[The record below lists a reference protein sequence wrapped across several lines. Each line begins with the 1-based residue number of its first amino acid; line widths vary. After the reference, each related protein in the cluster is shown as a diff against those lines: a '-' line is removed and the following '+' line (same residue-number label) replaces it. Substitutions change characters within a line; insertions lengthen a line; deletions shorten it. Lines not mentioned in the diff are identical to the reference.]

1 MMSQMLQT
9 VAQFSGVAIENTLLH
24 LRQFM
29 EMVSNSRFLGLLIT
43 LLDSN
48 CIPTH

>member
-29 EMVSNSRFLGLLIT
+29 EMVSIIQ
-43 LLDSN
+43 DSWDYYY
-48 CIPTH
+48 